1 MSLIF
6 GEAWWVRSITR
17 RLYYGLRVDHAREGE
32 WPVVSLQERDRICAL
47 ASDRQT
53 HARLCREL
61 PFLDEFETRSAADP
75 VSAPSGEG
83 LRVIAWNAERGRR
96 TPSAAAMLRRASAD
110 VYLLSELDL
119 GMARTEQRH
128 TTREMADALGCGYA
142 YAVEFLELGLGDE
155 SERAQHAGE
164 SNSLGYHGGAILS
177 RAAIEAPRI
186 VRLGS
191 QGRWFDGTLGER
203 RVGDRMALCAWLPLK
218 RGALVL
224 ASVHLESHSD
234 PQERAD
240 QLEVL
245 LDAIDGFAQ
254 GAPALIGGDMNTS
267 SLGFEH
273 ADPARLGAAL
283 RDDPERFGN
292 PVPHEPLFGLLE
304 RRGYE
309 WRACNQLDRGT
320 QRKKSPSAR
329 AVLHLDWIFCRGVR
343 ASAAEVVAAVD
354 PESGEALSDHE
365 AVAVTVSLV

>member
-1 MSLIF
+1 MPQSK
-6 GEAWWVRSITR
+6 
-17 RLYYGLRVDHAREGE
+17 
-32 WPVVSLQERDRICAL
+32 
-47 ASDRQT
+47 
-53 HARLCREL
+53 
-61 PFLDEFETRSAADP
+61 
-75 VSAPSGEG
+75 
-83 LRVIAWNAERGRR
+83 
-96 TPSAAAMLRRASAD
+96 RRASCA
-110 VYLLSELDL
+110 S
-119 GMARTEQRH
+119 A
-128 TTREMADALGCGYA
+128 A
-142 YAVEFLELGLGDE
+142 
-155 SERAQHAGE
+155 
-164 SNSLGYHGGAILS
+164 
-177 RAAIEAPRI
+177 RAAGSTARLANAAWATGWPCAPGFR
-186 VRLGS
+186 S
-191 QGRWFDGTLGER
+191 SAER
-203 RVGDRMALCAWLPLK
+203 SCWRPG
-218 RGALVL
+218 
-224 ASVHLESHSD
+224 HLESHSD

-329 AVLHLDWIFCRGVR
+329 GVLHLDWIFCRGLR